1 MADENKLEKIVA
13 LAKRRGFVYP
23 SSEIYGGYA
32 SVYDYG
38 PRGVELK
45 NNIKK
50 AWWQNMVHQR
60 TNIVGLDSAIFMHP
74 KTWEASGHV
83 EGFSDPLVECK
94 KCHHRFRSDHL
105 QEQGKTSCPDCGG
118 ELTEEKNFNLLVEAK
133 MGVTDEGKS
142 KAYLRGETCQ
152 GIYLNFQNVL
162 NSTRQQIPF
171 GIAQIGKAFRNEI
184 TPKNFIFRTREFE
197 QMEMQFFIPPDKK
210 NAQKTFE
217 YWKQER
223 LNWYLDLGINPKN
236 LRFREHRHDERA
248 HYAKAAEDIEYNTS
262 FAGWKEF
269 EGIHNRGDWDMSRHS
284 KFSGKNLGYLEPD
297 GTKVVPWIIE
307 TSAGADRAVL
317 MFLLDSYKED
327 KTKNRTYLS
336 LHKSLVPVQVAV
348 FPLLGNKPELISKAK
363 GVFEDLTQQGFI
375 AEWDQRGNIGKRYYA
390 QDEIG
395 TPSCV
400 TVDFDTLEKGEVTV
414 RDRDTATQEKVSL
427 DKLVKYLNK
436 Q

>member
-1 MADENKLEKIVA
+1 MADQNKLEKIVA

-45 NNIKK
+45 NNVKK
-50 AWWQNMVHQR
+50 AWWKEMVQQR
-60 TNIVGLDSAIFMHP
+60 ADIVGLDSAIFMHP
-74 KTWEASGHV
+74 KTWEASGHI

-94 KCHHRFRSDHL
+94 KCNHRFRSDHL
-105 QEQGKTSCPDCGG
+105 QEQGKTNCPDCGG
-118 ELTEEKNFNLLVEAK
+118 DLTEEKNFNLLVEAK
-133 MGVTDEGKS
+133 MGVTDEDKS

-171 GIAQIGKAFRNEI
+171 GIGQIGKAFRNEI

-210 NAQKTFE
+210 IAKETFE
-217 YWKQER
+217 YWKEQR
-223 LNWYLDLGINPKN
+223 LNWYLNLGISPKN
-236 LRFREHRHDERA
+236 LRFREHEETEKA
-248 HYAKAAEDIEYNTS
+248 HYALAAEDIEYNTP
-262 FAGWKEF
+262 FGGWKEF
-269 EGIHNRGDWDMSRHS
+269 EGVHNRGNWDLSRHS
-284 KFSGKNLGYLEPD
+284 EYSRKKLGYLEPD
-297 GTKVVPWIIE
+297 GTRIIPWVIE
-307 TSAGADRAVL
+307 TSAGVDRAIL

-327 KTKNRTYLS
+327 KDKKRTYLS

-348 FPLLGNKPELISKAK
+348 FPLLGNKPELIDKAK
-363 GVFEDLTQQGFI
+363 EVFNSLTKQGFI
-375 AEWDQRGNIGKRYYA
+375 VEWDQRGNIGKRYYA

-395 TPSCV
+395 TPYCV
-400 TVDFDTLEKGEVTV
+400 TVDFDTLEKGQVTV
-414 RDRDTATQEKVSL
+414 RDRDTASQEKVSL
-427 DKLVKYLNK
+427 DKLVTYLNK
-436 Q
+436 

>member
-1 MADENKLEKIVA
+1 MADEKKLEKIIA

-32 SVYDYG
+32 SVYDFG

-50 AWWQNMVHQR
+50 AWWKEMVHQR
-60 TNIVGLDSAIFMHP
+60 TDIVGLDSAIFMHP

-105 QEQGKTSCPDCGG
+105 KEEGKTTCPDCSG

-133 MGVTDEGKS
+133 MGVTDEKKS

-162 NSTRQQIPF
+162 NSTRQKIPF

-197 QMEMQFFIPPDKK
+197 QMEMQFFIEPKEKEADKF
-210 NAQKTFE
+210 FE
-217 YWKQER
+217 YWKEQR
-223 LNWYLDLGINPKN
+223 LNWYLNLGIDKKN
-236 LRFREHRHDERA
+236 LRFRAHAEDELV

-262 FAGWKEF
+262 FGGWKEF
-269 EGIHNRGDWDMSRHS
+269 EGVHNRGDWDLSRHS
-284 KFSGKNLGYLEPD
+284 EYSGKNLGYLEQD
-297 GTKVVPWIIE
+297 GTRVTPWIIE
-307 TSAGADRAVL
+307 TSAGVDRAFL

-327 KTKNRTYLS
+327 KEKNRTYLA

-363 GVFEDLTQQGFI
+363 EVFDSLSKAGLI
-375 AEWDQRGNIGKRYYA
+375 VEWDQRGNIGKRYYA

-395 TPSCV
+395 TPHCV

-414 RDRDTATQEKVSL
+414 RDRDTASQEKVSI
-427 DKLVKYLNK
+427 DKLIKYLK
-436 Q
+436 K

>member
-1 MADENKLEKIVA
+1 MASENNLEKIIA

-45 NNIKK
+45 NNLKK
-50 AWWQNMVHQR
+50 AWWKEMVQQR
-60 TNIVGLDSAIFMHP
+60 QDIVGLDSAIFMHP

-83 EGFSDPLVECK
+83 EGFTDPLVECK

-105 QEQGKTSCPDCGG
+105 EEQGKTNCPDCGG
-118 ELTEEKNFNLLVEAK
+118 DLTEEKNFNLLVEAK
-133 MGVTDEGKS
+133 LGVTDEAKS

-162 NSTRQQIPF
+162 NSTRQKIPF

-210 NAQKTFE
+210 EADKYFK
-217 YWKQER
+217 YWKEQR
-223 LNWYLDLGINPKN
+223 LNWYLGLGIDKKN
-236 LRFREHRHDERA
+236 LRFREHKDDERA
-248 HYAKAAEDIEYNTS
+248 HYALAAEDIEYNTP
-262 FAGWKEF
+262 FGGFKEL
-269 EGIHNRGDWDMSRHS
+269 EGVHNRGGWDISRHS
-284 KFSGKNLGYLEPD
+284 KYSGKDLGYLESD
-297 GTKVVPWIIE
+297 GTRITPWIIE
-307 TSAGADRAVL
+307 TSAGADRAFL

-327 KTKNRTYLS
+327 KEKNRVYLS

-348 FPLLGNKPELISKAK
+348 FPLLGNKPELTSKARQ
-363 GVFEDLTQQGFI
+363 VFDDLVKKGFI
-375 AEWDQRGNIGKRYYA
+375 VEWDDRGNIGKRYFS

-395 TPSCV
+395 TPYCV
-400 TVDFDTLEKGEVTV
+400 TIDFDTLEKGTVTV
-414 RDRDTATQEKVSL
+414 RDRDTATQEKVNL
-427 DKLVKYLNK
+427 DKLVKYLK
-436 Q
+436 K